1 MLQKLTKLKASA
13 LVVTMM
19 ILGIVLVS
27 TLSIALVAVQER
39 KASIGSDSSNQA
51 YYKAEDGVEITMKA
65 ITQGELGSVNQ
76 IDGYL
81 DNVTCDADGLLVG
94 TGGFKVELKD
104 SNEAKIACNTTTSI
118 ASVRSLKSV
127 GTVGGN
133 QRAVQV
139 AVAKVGDAGIGTCY
153 NPEDMLYIQFATTC
167 PSGFTQCSENDI
179 KEAGKKGCLPQ
190 LFQYVWPSTDGMQ
203 GCLTDGIKRL
213 STNAYSTAGV
223 QGWYVTGTYSCT
235 GLDKACCH
243 EGS

>member
-39 KASIGSDSSNQA
+39 KASLGEDSSNQA

-65 ITQGELGSVNQ
+65 ITQGELSNVNQ

-81 DNVTCDADGLLVG
+81 DNVTCAADGLLVG

-104 SNEAKIACNTTTSI
+104 SNEAKILCNSTTSI

-139 AVAKVGDAGIGTCY
+139 AVAQEGEYQIACMGPGLASAGTSCCRLNTSSGDVECKVFQVSGS
-153 NPEDMLYIQFATTC
+153 
-167 PSGFTQCSENDI
+167 PSVKT
-179 KEAGKKGCLPQ
+179 
-190 LFQYVWPSTDGMQ
+190 
-203 GCLTDGIKRL
+203 
-213 STNAYSTAGV
+213 
-223 QGWYVTGTYSCT
+223 GWYTVELGFPSYAPFLPNTSQPWQ
-235 GLDKACCH
+235 
-243 EGS
+243 